1 MYLSKIDDLLDKL
14 IDDFYSVKIKTDN
27 KIQKILTE
35 TNFVKFQKELNDIL
49 KTYSLE
55 MNLGDIEEL
64 FKNSEIK
71 IKITETIKRYLA
83 LYLFLYI
90 GFFYGNSDST
100 YMNNIVEFTKNQSEY
115 NFKIEGFFNS
125 ESNATVIKYY
135 QMIKKLLNLLD
146 ADTSQK
152 KDTLNDRPDYKD
164 IIKIKKDLGEEFFK
178 IAYYDVTNKSMKGHN
193 IIKTI
198 ILYEIYRAEKKE
210 IYKLIELL
218 ESTEGEYMFLDIV
231 LPTKEV
237 IDFRNIEVLLTK
249 KDLVRGMAYVL
260 WDYMTEY
267 DESLMMPE
275 KSVDDKINELFESG
289 IVLPI
294 IDDFLLYHKDSEKYD
309 KSSDQKVKKKEDT
322 KIRYIVNKIDKVSNI
337 NVDVD
342 KSEAKKLFFTP
353 LATKKAVIVNNN
365 EDMKII
371 TKFIN
376 QGNISS
382 ENSELL
388 KDLEQS
394 TLYPFINFKE
404 SENGIHA
411 NVNKTIDA
419 VRLVSFERTGE
430 FKQNP
435 KTRLQMRIGSVDQN
449 LNVVGL
455 FIPSSFK
462 SPYCI
467 KNSSVKDIR
476 EIGESKNGFN
486 LTAEFLNQTIIN
498 DTKTNMSVFWLF
510 DSTTDDVDLDTY
522 EQQNKFNNQDTIRHT
537 LSKFYDTLVEDIYNN
552 ILEKCTKLKESSGD
566 KILSIDKVL
575 KTINDYEQD
584 KLIITKN
591 KQIKEMLEDKIVTD
605 IISRSEIKY
614 DEFDDMVYG
623 LAGDVLE
630 LPEIDMNDKDNR
642 NILKVS
648 TEFLEE
654 KGVYEEQDTIEGVC
668 QHNITWDRLSELK
681 KVDAKLFMDE
691 LYAFVQAYVIEN
703 ADSDFICK
711 SCGFNLNIK
720 KYIQDGKFDDS
731 SQRFIVYGM
740 PLDSPLEDIPEYE
753 KFKGSIRSI
762 DKFIEKIALIANVP
776 YFLGNSSTTKSRR
789 KLIIKDTIDVVI
801 NNNIILKK
809 FYKERNEKAQKEY
822 GINNSNLF
830 VFDLDNS
837 IFMFSSKDKDFL
849 KPIKQNNV
857 LGYIMFI
864 MMLELNDSQIAYIN
878 SDKKGFCNFQIFDKV
893 YTTLFEN
900 LKFRKNNK
908 GDTVLVKSYPIFCY
922 ILYMFAC
929 YTAKYSLWYYDYK
942 EDIKDKAKKQKYIP
956 VIQKI
961 IIHTVVDIINSIL
974 ENGQESKNIIFEI
987 LTSKFY
993 NKLNTTFSNV
1003 DIYNKFKNQGAE
1015 SMLGESKSF
1024 IVTKP
1029 EAYVLTG
1036 NYIPKSYEAPFHWR
1050 KYIFP
1055 KMYHD
1060 IKKIEY
1066 INYDTITNISNCSNG
1081 LYHSWGPVGNQFEC
1095 KNCKL
1100 KTGDLKLSE
1109 EESKK
1114 IKKNYK
1120 LIQLRNLSE
1129 KYCLKDGELHS
1140 FVFDENK
1147 KKNICS
1153 KCNNSD
1159 VHVYSD
1165 EELFKLDTAVT
1176 IARSTLSTTTIKDTE
1191 DNIIKKKETIDYN
1204 TKLMNKLK
1212 DKYQDKDNTTKDNEY
1227 KFIDKFIDIVKDTI
1241 HDDLTKQ
1248 NIFLKDNAYIFDHD
1262 YLGNELDKHI
1272 IITDKDNKINFKAAH
1287 PIFNTDVIYYTS
1299 YKNGKIDVFYD
1310 ALTRVLLGYKEE
1322 NKQPTINKNNKRLI
1336 QINYSI
1342 INKIKLLGYPSQ
1354 IMDLYEMKKDH
1365 LREYV
1370 NDVGEDID
1378 NKLKNEFLL
1387 NIIRNRHQ
1395 NLKNLIYKFQR
1406 LLIRLLNSYVIKKKE
1421 EKEEG
1426 VFQKDDN
1433 DYFINKFDSLVELYR
1448 KKITNLN
1455 VTSQNGSH
1463 QIFKH
1468 WKGITEITKIDKI
1481 NEVPIENNTINYEK
1495 VNKYDKNGNMLLF
1508 YIIDEFTSLLEF
1520 NDNKTNKSNLCFL
1533 IIDFINVLF
1542 ELYNEEKLKYKME
1555 YKQFYYFIHSATY
1568 IDSVKDTIGI
1578 TEGVYEEFV
1587 DETKEISE
1595 EEKEALEDA
1604 KEEEDALDVEGDEID
1619 YAAFYERNDERG
1631 VDNDFSEGEFTYR
1644 EYKHILSINDY
1655 YS

>member
-49 KTYSLE
+49 KIYSLE
-55 MNLGDIEEL
+55 MNLSDIEDL

-90 GFFYGNSDST
+90 GFFYVNSDST

-115 NFKIEGFFNS
+115 NYKIEGFFNS
-125 ESNATVIKYY
+125 ESNATIIKYY

-146 ADTSQK
+146 ADTVQK
-152 KDTLNDRPDYKD
+152 KDALNDRADYKD
-164 IIKIKKDLGEEFFK
+164 IIKFKKDLGEDFFK
-178 IAYYDVTNKSMKGHN
+178 IAYYDVSNKSMKGHN
-193 IIKTI
+193 MIKTI
-198 ILYEIYRAEKKE
+198 ILYEIYRTEKKE
-210 IYKLIELL
+210 IFKLIELL

-231 LPTKEV
+231 LPTKEI
-237 IDFRNIEVLLTK
+237 IDFKNIEVLLTK

-267 DESLMMPE
+267 DESLMIPE
-275 KSVDDKINELFESG
+275 KSVDEKINELFESG

-294 IDDFLLYHKDSEKYD
+294 IDDFLLYHKDTEKYD
-309 KSSDQKVKKKEDT
+309 KNTDQKVKKKEDT
-322 KIRYIVNKIDKVSNI
+322 KIRYIVNKIDTVSNI
-337 NVDVD
+337 KVDTN
-342 KSEAKKLFFTP
+342 KEEAKKLFYTP
-353 LATKKAVIVNNN
+353 LASKKAIIVNNN

-376 QGNISS
+376 QGNVSS

-404 SENGIHA
+404 SENGINA
-411 NVNKTIDA
+411 YVNKTVDA
-419 VRLVSFERTGE
+419 VRLVSFERSGD
-430 FKQNP
+430 FKQNA
-435 KTRLQMRIGSVDQN
+435 KTKLQMRVGSVDQN

-455 FIPSSFK
+455 FIPSTFK

-467 KNSSVKDIR
+467 KNSAVKDIR

-486 LTAEFLNQTIIN
+486 LTAEFLNQTVVN
-498 DTKTNMSVFWLF
+498 DTTTNMSVFWLF
-510 DSTTDDVDLDTY
+510 DTKTDDIDLDTY

-537 LSKFYDTLVEDIYNN
+537 LSKFYDTLIEDIYNN
-552 ILEKCTKLKESSGD
+552 ILEKCAKLKESLED

-575 KTINDYEQD
+575 DFVDNYQKD
-584 KLIITKN
+584 KLMITKN
-591 KQIKEMLEDKIVTD
+591 KQIKELLEDKIVTD

-614 DEFDDMVYG
+614 DEYDDMVYG

-630 LPEIDMNDKDNR
+630 LPEIDLNDKNKKNVLR
-642 NILKVS
+642 VS

-654 KGVYEEQDTIEGVC
+654 KGIYEEQDKIEGVC

-681 KVDAKLFMDE
+681 KLDAKLFMDE

-703 ADSDFICK
+703 ADTDYICK
-711 SCGFNLNIK
+711 SCGFHLNIK

-740 PLDSPLEDIPEYE
+740 PLDTPLEDIPEYE

-776 YFLGNSSTTKSRR
+776 YFLGNSPTIKSRR
-789 KLIIKDTIDVVI
+789 KLIIKDTIDIVI
-801 NNNIILKK
+801 NNNNILKK
-809 FYKERNEKAQKEY
+809 FYKERNENAQKEY

-837 IFMFSSKDKDFL
+837 IFLFSSKDKDFL

-864 MMLELNDSQIAYIN
+864 MMLELNDSQISYIN

-893 YTTLFEN
+893 YTSLFEN

-908 GDTVLVKSYPIFCY
+908 GDTILVKSYPIFCY

-929 YTAKYSLWYYDYK
+929 YTAKYNLWYYDYK

-961 IIHTVVDIINSIL
+961 IINTVVDIINSIL
-974 ENGQESKNIIFEI
+974 ENGQESKNVIFEI
-987 LTSKFY
+987 LASKFY
-993 NKLNTTFSNV
+993 NKLNTTFSNQ
-1003 DIYNKFKNQGAE
+1003 DIYNKFKNEGLSSIA
-1015 SMLGESKSF
+1015 GESKSF

-1036 NYIPKSYEAPFHWR
+1036 SYLPKSYEAPFHWR

-1066 INYDTITNISNCSNG
+1066 INYDSITNISNCPTG
-1081 LYHSWGPVGNQFEC
+1081 LYHSWAPTGNQFEC

-1100 KTGDLKLSE
+1100 KSGDLKLSE

-1114 IKKNYK
+1114 IIKNYK
-1120 LIQLRNLSE
+1120 LIQIRNLSE
-1129 KYCLKDGELHS
+1129 KYCIKDGQLHI

-1159 VHVYSD
+1159 SHTYSD
-1165 EELFKLDTAVT
+1165 EELYKLDTAVT
-1176 IARSTLSTTTIKDTE
+1176 KARSNLSTTTIKETE
-1191 DNIIKKKETIDYN
+1191 ENQIKKNDLIDYN
-1204 TKLMNKLK
+1204 TKLMNKLN
-1212 DKYQDKDNTTKDNEY
+1212 DKYKNNITKDNEY
-1227 KFIDKFIDIVKDTI
+1227 AYIDKFIDIIKDTI
-1241 HDDLTKQ
+1241 HDDLNKQ

-1262 YLGNELDKHI
+1262 YLGNQLDKQI
-1272 IITDKDNKINFKAAH
+1272 VITDKDNKINFKAAH
-1287 PIFNTDVIYYTS
+1287 PFFNTDVIYYTS

-1322 NKQPTINKNNKRLI
+1322 NKQPIINKNNKRLI

-1342 INKIKLLGYPSQ
+1342 VNKIKLLGYPSQ
-1354 IMDLYEMKKDH
+1354 LMDLYEMKRDH

-1395 NLKNLIYKFQR
+1395 NLKNLMYKFQR
-1406 LLIRLLNSYVIKKKE
+1406 LLIRLVNSYVIKKKE

-1426 VFQKDDN
+1426 VFQKEDN

-1448 KKITNLN
+1448 KKINNLN
-1455 VTSQNGSH
+1455 ITSSTGSH
-1463 QIFKH
+1463 QVFKH
-1468 WKGITEITKIDKI
+1468 WKGICEITKVDKI
-1481 NEVPIENNTINYEK
+1481 KDVTIDNNTINYEK
-1495 VNKYDKNGNMLLF
+1495 VNNYDNNGNMLLF
-1508 YIIDEFTSLLEF
+1508 YIIDEWTSLLEF
-1520 NDNKTNKSNLCFL
+1520 NENKTNKSSLCLL

-1542 ELYNEEKLKYKME
+1542 DLYNEEKFKYKMD

-1568 IDSVKDTIGI
+1568 IDSVKDTIGE
-1578 TEGVYEEFV
+1578 TEGIYEEFV
-1587 DETKEISE
+1587 DENKELSE

-1604 KEEEDALDVEGDEID
+1604 QEEEDALDVEGDEID
-1619 YAAFYERNDERG
+1619 YAAFYERNNDRSLD
-1631 VDNDFSEGEFTYR
+1631 DNFNEGEFTYR
-1644 EYKHILSINDY
+1644 DYKHLLSSNY
-1655 YS
+1655 